1 MLCWLVMTLQSS
13 AAVIVL
19 AATVLGSAA
28 CDTCPAGWS
37 QPTEIFSARLDG
49 VGPSGQLLAEVTYIG
64 GMPGF
69 PEALTSEAALGD
81 AASAPSGWFALFL
94 ESAGQDLVL
103 DLAVPLPAAL
113 GQMLPVRT
121 RQTSAS
127 PSFGFHADAGRTAG
141 LFPRDAVAAFLWTAV
156 GPDCTRQTP
165 DICAAQKDARDR
177 QAVTGTVQVSSVE
190 PLRLQ
195 LNLTVT
201 YPPESGASPRT
212 IAGEVTFN
220 VSHGDYCTAPMNT

>member
-1 MLCWLVMTLQSS
+1 MLFWLVMTFQSS

-19 AATVLGSAA
+19 AAMVLGSAA
-28 CDTCPAGWS
+28 CDPCPDAYRE
-37 QPTEIFSARLDG
+37 PTEIFGARLNG
-49 VGPSGQLLAEVTYIG
+49 VDPGDQLLAEATYVD

-81 AASAPSGWFALFL
+81 AASAPSGWFALGL
-94 ESAGQDLVL
+94 ESAGQDLN
-103 DLAVPLPAAL
+103 LALSVPLPAAL

-121 RQTSAS
+121 RPTFASA
-127 PSFGFHADAGRTAG
+127 SFGFHADAGRTAG
-141 LFPRDAVAAFLWTAV
+141 LFPRDAVTAFLWTAV

-165 DICAAQKDARDR
+165 DICAAEQDARDR
-177 QAVTGTVQVSSVE
+177 QTVTGTVQVSSIK

-220 VSHGDYCTAPMNT
+220 VSHGEYCAEPHNT